1 MLLLVVAV
9 GFLAHRYLLRKQP
22 VATYPGTV
30 SQDTADRTIAS
41 IPQFEVYPTEDKLHR
56 PPLPELKKPTPG
68 ASPRVA
74 IIVDDLGYN
83 RRIARKFLDLDAVLT
98 YSVLPHTPHTKSIAR
113 EIQAKGQEIM
123 LHLPMEPLEYPRINP
138 GPGTLL
144 TSMSPDEL
152 VTQLKKNLAA
162 VPGIKGVNN
171 HMGSKMT
178 AESSQVYQI
187 FTILKQHDLFFVDSR
202 STAATVC
209 RPSARLFQLPFA
221 ERDVFID
228 HVQSPE
234 FIRKQLRSLIR
245 IAKKT
250 GQAVGIV
257 HPSKTSLTILQEMLP
272 EIEKEVKLVPASQ
285 LVHVA
290 G

>member
-1 MLLLVVAV
+1 
-9 GFLAHRYLLRKQP
+9 
-22 VATYPGTV
+22 
-30 SQDTADRTIAS
+30 
-41 IPQFEVYPTEDKLHR
+41 
-56 PPLPELKKPTPG
+56 
-68 ASPRVA
+68 
-74 IIVDDLGYN
+74 
-83 RRIARKFLDLDAVLT
+83 
-98 YSVLPHTPHTKSIAR
+98 
-113 EIQAKGQEIM
+113 
-123 LHLPMEPLEYPRINP
+123 
-138 GPGTLL
+138 
-144 TSMSPDEL
+144 
-152 VTQLKKNLAA
+152 
-162 VPGIKGVNN
+162 
-171 HMGSKMT
+171 MT